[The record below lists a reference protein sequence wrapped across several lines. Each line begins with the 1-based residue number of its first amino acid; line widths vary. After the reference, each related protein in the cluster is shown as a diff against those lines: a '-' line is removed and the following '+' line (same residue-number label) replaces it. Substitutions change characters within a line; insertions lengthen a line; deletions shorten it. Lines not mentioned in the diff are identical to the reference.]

1 MIAPP
6 QPKSLADTGLNPVM
20 LRDILLKTMFRM
32 NLDLVTELSRAI
44 CLPVVLTQELI
55 DTARGQRLIEAKGT
69 LNATSGNEMPYQLT
83 DAGKSRALDA
93 LSQSEYYGA
102 LPVPLDM
109 YAPVSYTHLDVYK
122 RQAYYRAA
130 AEQGMNSDTLSA
142 IGSADLALGR
152 VGQAEDVLRRAI
164 KADPTFVPALN
175 NLGVVLM
182 NEGKPGEARVMFQQA
197 FALDSGQSDAIRE
210 NLRLAIAQSEA
221 SVYDPEQ
228 EEKPVMKLVRRGQG
242 TYDLLSE
249 L

>member
-1 MIAPP
+1 
-6 QPKSLADTGLNPVM
+6 M
-20 LRDILLKTMFRM
+20 LRQAFAL
-32 NLDLVTELSRAI
+32 
-44 CLPVVLTQELI
+44 VLTLLLAACQSGGLGASDNSPYGVDPNKQDVDGLLVGHRLMAAGEYEL
-55 DTARGQRLIEAKGT
+55 
-69 LNATSGNEMPYQLT
+69 
-83 DAGKSRALDA
+83 AL
-93 LSQSEYYGA
+93 
-102 LPVPLDM
+102 
-109 YAPVSYTHLDVYK
+109 K
-122 RQAYYRAA
+122 AYYRAA

-210 NLRLAIAQSEA
+210 DLRLAIAQSEA